1 MVANTTEPILHR
13 LTSQGQIYMQNLAS
27 IIAADMLS
35 VNPGYEVLDLAA
47 EPGGKTLI
55 LAERMQ
61 NKGRLAAVEPIKNRF
76 HRLRATLSL
85 HSVGCAHTYLKDGRK
100 VGRQCPG
107 MFDHVLIDA
116 PCSSEA
122 RINAKDPN
130 SYSFWSKRKI
140 NEAQRKQKQLLFSAI
155 QATRSGGSILYST
168 CSFAPEENE
177 AVVHRQLQL
186 WGDAIEVLPLNLP
199 IKNTI
204 PGMQSWRNKSYNDSL
219 RHAVRILPNKNM
231 HGFFMCHLRRII

>member
-1 MVANTTEPILHR
+1 MVANTTAPILHR

-85 HSVGCAHTYLKDGRK
+85 HSVD
-100 VGRQCPG
+100 
-107 MFDHVLIDA
+107 
-116 PCSSEA
+116 
-122 RINAKDPN
+122 
-130 SYSFWSKRKI
+130 
-140 NEAQRKQKQLLFSAI
+140 
-155 QATRSGGSILYST
+155 
-168 CSFAPEENE
+168 
-177 AVVHRQLQL
+177 
-186 WGDAIEVLPLNLP
+186 
-199 IKNTI
+199 
-204 PGMQSWRNKSYNDSL
+204 
-219 RHAVRILPNKNM
+219 
-231 HGFFMCHLRRII
+231 